1 MRNLKRALSL
11 ALSTVML
18 MGMMVVGS
26 GAAGYDDVSSE
37 DNQEAIEVMQAVG
50 IMTGDDAGNF
60 NPDQQVT
67 RGEMAVI
74 MTKVLDLNTG
84 NYSIS
89 AMPFVDVPAWAQS
102 YVAAIYA
109 EGVTGGT
116 SATTYGTDEPVTAA
130 QAALMLMRA
139 LGYFQYSSDF
149 NDGWLLATIRQ
160 AGRID
165 LFEGIDAGA
174 EEALTRNEVAQLVL
188 NTLEATMVEPTG
200 SQGVQIGDV
209 VVGSTIK
216 YEDITKTGSKY
227 NAIDKANDGSG
238 KNYVQLGEDLFDGD
252 LEKSVGQSDDFG
264 RPSIKWEYDNKDVGT
279 YADEADEVYTIK
291 VKAEDIYADLGLS
304 ESTSATYIV
313 DGGAGTTCTISKSG
327 STEFGGA
334 GTLTEVYYDSDE
346 ETITICSVKTYVG
359 KVDAVYTADD
369 VKDDEDPYITITP
382 MTGSIKNDK
391 FETTAFDEDDIVL
404 YTYANDE
411 IQSVEL
417 AELVEGVELTK
428 VTTGKSIV
436 AGGETYTM
444 SANYYDDGTELKD
457 DISVYLDSYG
467 NVIYTEVY
475 EAASTDYAFVLN
487 VSSKPDDFAES
498 YINKA
503 KLVMVD
509 GTTQTV
515 TLDSDKQDHYKAL
528 ENTFVSYTVDEDGIY
543 ELKAKDKTN
552 TSDWGTKFAV
562 ENGKALLATNETS
575 KNTYKVYG
583 NDETVFII
591 YDKKAEEYTIYTGVD
606 NVPTITK
613 AQSAYFN
620 YDGETGTRMVAEYVY
635 ISVADSSAIDNSTGS
650 LIYIVYDKDAKLN
663 DEKDRGE
670 YYTYNAYVDGELTT
684 VDVAKDKKLSADV
697 VASKL
702 SYDKY
707 DVVTNWDTY
716 AKEEE
721 GKDYYQANFTGTEKA
736 SKGNIYLENAWYAYA
751 SDVTVY
757 KIEDG
762 EFVKSSIGAVRDDED
777 DEVIAIFE
785 DGEVTYLFITVVDDE
800 DDGKVETD
808 ETGSKI
814 SGTTVADKTITS
826 ADTLKMQA
834 NGVYTFEKETTLSG
848 VEDIRGGIENN
859 MFFKFVTTE
868 ADDYV
873 TLTIYNASG
882 KTVYR
887 EGSTFKAVGP
897 HFFYVQV
904 LQSEDGDAPI
914 NAGTGDMKNNPLTV
928 GTYDYT
934 VTSNDG
940 TVLLRGD
947 FKIQK

>member
-1 MRNLKRALSL
+1 MY
-11 ALSTVML
+11 
-18 MGMMVVGS
+18 S
-26 GAAGYDDVSSE
+26 G
-37 DNQEAIEVMQAVG
+37 
-50 IMTGDDAGNF
+50 
-60 NPDQQVT
+60 
-67 RGEMAVI
+67 
-74 MTKVLDLNTG
+74 
-84 NYSIS
+84 
-89 AMPFVDVPAWAQS
+89 
-102 YVAAIYA
+102 
-109 EGVTGGT
+109 
-116 SATTYGTDEPVTAA
+116 
-130 QAALMLMRA
+130 
-139 LGYFQYSSDF
+139 
-149 NDGWLLATIRQ
+149 
-160 AGRID
+160 
-165 LFEGIDAGA
+165 
-174 EEALTRNEVAQLVL
+174 
-188 NTLEATMVEPTG
+188 
-200 SQGVQIGDV
+200 
-209 VVGSTIK
+209 
-216 YEDITKTGSKY
+216 
-227 NAIDKANDGSG
+227 
-238 KNYVQLGEDLFDGD
+238 
-252 LEKSVGQSDDFG
+252 
-264 RPSIKWEYDNKDVGT
+264 
-279 YADEADEVYTIK
+279 
-291 VKAEDIYADLGLS
+291 
-304 ESTSATYIV
+304 
-313 DGGAGTTCTISKSG
+313 
-327 STEFGGA
+327 
-334 GTLTEVYYDSDE
+334 
-346 ETITICSVKTYVG
+346 
-359 KVDAVYTADD
+359 
-369 VKDDEDPYITITP
+369 
-382 MTGSIKNDK
+382 
-391 FETTAFDEDDIVL
+391 
-404 YTYANDE
+404 
-411 IQSVEL
+411 
-417 AELVEGVELTK
+417 
-428 VTTGKSIV
+428 
-436 AGGETYTM
+436 
-444 SANYYDDGTELKD
+444 
-457 DISVYLDSYG
+457 
-467 NVIYTEVY
+467 
-475 EAASTDYAFVLN
+475 
-487 VSSKPDDFAES
+487 
-498 YINKA
+498 
-503 KLVMVD
+503 
-509 GTTQTV
+509 
-515 TLDSDKQDHYKAL
+515 
-528 ENTFVSYTVDEDGIY
+528 
-543 ELKAKDKTN
+543 
-552 TSDWGTKFAV
+552 
-562 ENGKALLATNETS
+562 
-575 KNTYKVYG
+575 
-583 NDETVFII
+583 
-591 YDKKAEEYTIYTGVD
+591 EYTIYTGVD